1 MRKRGVSRTLE
12 KGSERSEGERER
24 KEVNQDLLLAE
35 SPDQRAKKGEP
46 DEGAHHQDAAQDAN
60 PHLSL
65 PRF

>member
-1 MRKRGVSRTLE
+1 VSAEHSRKGAREVR
-12 KGSERSEGERER
+12 ERER
-24 KEVNQDLLLAE
+24 KEANQDLLLAE